1 MRPLNKMAIAETSS
15 AAKITEDLLARVWR
29 RQLVDGE
36 ALATADGRKIRII
49 QPGIENR
56 DRGPDFSNA
65 LIAIDGDKLMQGDV
79 EIHVRASDWRLH
91 AHHRDPHYNRVILHV
106 VWQHQSG
113 EKDSLLES
121 GGRAAILPLRG
132 CLMRPPDELPRLP
145 QPRQPFPQPCT
156 GSLPRLGAE
165 AIATILEKA
174 GEERFSLKA
183 RQLEAKL
190 TAVEP
195 GQVLY
200 EGLMEALGYTKN
212 KEPFQKLAQELP
224 LSVLE
229 DITSQKPA
237 TAAISDLQALLLGTA
252 GLLPVQRGKEDP
264 QRWARYLEERW
275 QALGGI
281 QRMSQSQWRFF
292 RVRPEN
298 FPTRRLA
305 AASYLLER
313 YRERFLSGMLEL
325 LTQASPSHSSRR
337 LEQGLVVT
345 ANGYWAGHFDF
356 ARGIEW
362 APTLLGEERAGQIVI
377 NVLLPFFF
385 AWSGASS
392 SPTLQS
398 HTLTLYRQYHRL
410 GENWITRHLLGQI
423 VGGPSPKLVSSA
435 QRQQGL
441 LHLYKTFC
449 SGWECARCPLG
460 LA

>member
-1 MRPLNKMAIAETSS
+1 MAIAETSS
-15 AAKITEDLLARVWR
+15 AAKITEDLLVRVW
-29 RQLVDGE
+29 QSQAVNKE
-36 ALATADGRKIRII
+36 ALATAGGRRIRVI

-56 DRGPDFSNA
+56 DRGPDFCNA
-65 LIAIDGDKLMQGDV
+65 LIAIDGDKLIQGDV

-106 VWQHQSG
+106 VWQHQSK

-132 CLMRPPDELPRLP
+132 CLARPPNELHSPA
-145 QPRQPFPQPCT
+145 QPRQPCHD
-156 GSLPRLGAE
+156 SLPRLGAE
-165 AIATILEKA
+165 TIATILERA
-174 GEERFSLKA
+174 GEERFLYQAKQFAA
-183 RQLEAKL
+183 RLA
-190 TAVEP
+190 TTEP

-212 KEPFQKLAQELP
+212 KEPFQELAQRLP
-224 LSVLE
+224 LRALE
-229 DITSQKPA
+229 EA
-237 TAAISDLQALLLGTA
+237 TPHRPGSHAVPDLQALLLGTA

-264 QRWARYLEERW
+264 QRWARHLEERW

-281 QRMSQSQWRFF
+281 QRMSESQWRFF

-356 ARGIEW
+356 ARGMEW

-398 HTLTLYRQYHRL
+398 HTLTLYRQYRRL

-449 SGWECARCPLG
+449 SGWKCARCPLG